1 MAFHDNL
8 RTLRLARGLTQ
19 PALAEKADIEQSYL
33 SKLENGRSRPSDEV
47 LTRLAQALETAPET
61 LLGNGDEPS
70 LRRAWLWR
78 VSLATTVIVILLA
91 GFIIGRA
98 TAIYPLSAKQLLAGK
113 IPAQDLAQQFLLMA
127 PAGINVID
135 VSRTGDG
142 NKTMITGKTAS
153 ATLVNDYMDAIRKR
167 YGGDFQEVMISP
179 AAPDGGR
186 HFSILYI
193 TKWQPLNLNLKQ

>member
-61 LLGNGDEPS
+61 LLGNGDES
-70 LRRAWLWR
+70 GLHRHWLVRAAIAAA
-78 VSLATTVIVILLA
+78 VVVALLA
-91 GFIIGRA
+91 GFLIGRT

-113 IPAQDLAQQFLLMA
+113 MPAEDITQQLMLMA
-127 PAGINVID
+127 PVGIDVID
-135 VSRTGDG
+135 ISHMGNGTQVSI
-142 NKTMITGKTAS
+142 MGKTAS
-153 ATLVNDYMDAIRKR
+153 AVLVNNYMDAIRKK
-167 YGGDFQEVMISP
+167 YGGDFQDVMISP
-179 AAPDGGR
+179 PSSGAAS
-186 HFSILYI
+186 HFSILYKGYRI
-193 TKWQPLNLNLKQ
+193 AAAH

>member
-33 SKLENGRSRPSDEV
+33 SKLENGRSRPSDDV
-47 LTRLAQALETAPET
+47 LARLAQALETAPET
-61 LLGNGDEPS
+61 LLGNGDEHD
-70 LRRAWLWR
+70 LHHAWFWRA
-78 VSLATTVIVILLA
+78 SKAAAIIVILFV

-98 TAIYPLSAKQLLAGK
+98 TAIYPLSTKQLLAGEM
-113 IPAQDLAQQFLLMA
+113 PAEDLTQQFMLMA
-127 PAGINVID
+127 PTGINVID
-135 VSRTGDG
+135 ISRSGDG
-142 NKTMITGKTAS
+142 NKTNISGKTTS
-153 ATLVNDYMDAIRKR
+153 AVLVGDYMNAIRKR

-179 AAPDGGR
+179 AAPDGSS

-193 TKWQPLNLNLKQ
+193 TKCQPLNLRLKQ

>member
-61 LLGNGDEPS
+61 LLSNGDEHD
-70 LRRAWLWR
+70 RQRAWLWR
-78 VSLATTVIVILLA
+78 AVMTAVIIVVLLV
-91 GFIIGRA
+91 GFIVGRA
-98 TAIYPLSAKQLLAGK
+98 TAIYPMSAKQLLAGK
-113 IPAQDLAQQFLLMA
+113 MPTQDLAQQFLHMA
-127 PAGINVID
+127 PAGIHVID
-135 VSRTGDG
+135 ISRSGNG
-142 NKTMITGKTAS
+142 NKTNISGKTSS
-153 ATLVNDYMDAIRKR
+153 AVLVSDYMDAIRKR

-179 AAPDGGR
+179 AAPDGSS

-193 TKWQPLNLNLKQ
+193 TQW

>member
-47 LTRLAQALETAPET
+47 LTRLAQALEIAPET
-61 LLGNGDEPS
+61 LLSNGDDHDPVHV
-70 LRRAWLWR
+70 WLWR
-78 VSLATTVIVILLA
+78 ASIAATIVIVLLA
-91 GFIIGRA
+91 GFFIGRA
-98 TAIYPLSAKQLLAGK
+98 TAIYPISAKQLLAGET
-113 IPAQDLAQQFLLMA
+113 PTEALAQQFLRLA
-127 PAGINVID
+127 PTGIEVID
-135 VSRTGDG
+135 INRSGDG
-142 NKTMITGKTAS
+142 NKTGISGKTSS
-153 ATLVNDYMDAIRKR
+153 ADLVNDYMDAIRKR

-179 AAPDGGR
+179 PASDGSR

-193 TKWQPLNLNLKQ
+193 TKWQPLNLGLKQ

>member
-47 LTRLAQALETAPET
+47 LARLAQALETAPET
-61 LLGNGDEPS
+61 LFGNGDEPS
-70 LRRAWLWR
+70 LHRAILWR
-78 VSLATTVIVILLA
+78 ASMAAIMVIALLA
-91 GFIIGRA
+91 GFFVGRA

-113 IPAQDLAQQFLLMA
+113 MPAEDLAQQFMRMA
-127 PAGINVID
+127 PAGIDVIHINR
-135 VSRTGDG
+135 SGDG
-142 NKTMITGKTAS
+142 DKTNIMGTSSS
-153 ATLVNDYMDAIRKR
+153 AVLVNDYMDAIRKR
-167 YGGDFQEVMISP
+167 YGGDFQDVMISP
-179 AAPDGGR
+179 AAPDGSH

>member
-33 SKLENGRSRPSDEV
+33 SKLENGRSQPSDEV
-47 LTRLAQALETAPET
+47 LARLAQALETAPET
-61 LLGNGDEPS
+61 LFGNGDEPS
-70 LRRAWLWR
+70 LHRAILWR
-78 VSLATTVIVILLA
+78 ASMAAIMVIALLA
-91 GFIIGRA
+91 GFFVGRA

-113 IPAQDLAQQFLLMA
+113 MPAEDLAQQFMRMA
-127 PAGINVID
+127 PAGIDVID
-135 VSRTGDG
+135 ISRSGDG
-142 NKTMITGKTAS
+142 NKTNISGKTAS
-153 ATLVNDYMDAIRKR
+153 AGLVNDYMDAIRNR

-179 AAPDGGR
+179 AAPDGTS

-193 TKWQPLNLNLKQ
+193 TKWQPLNQNLKQ

>member
-33 SKLENGRSRPSDEV
+33 SKLENGRSRPSDDV
-47 LTRLAQALETAPET
+47 LARLAQALETAPET

-70 LRRAWLWR
+70 LHRAWLWR
-78 VSLATTVIVILLA
+78 ASMAATIIIALFA

-98 TAIYPLSAKQLLAGK
+98 IAIYPLSTKQLLAGK
-113 IPAQDLAQQFLLMA
+113 IPAEDLAQQFMLMA

-135 VSRTGDG
+135 INRSGDG
-142 NKTMITGKTAS
+142 NKTGISGNTSS
-153 ATLVNDYMDAIRKR
+153 AVLVNNYMDTIRKR

-179 AAPDGGR
+179 ATPDGTS

-193 TKWQPLNLNLKQ
+193 SKWQPLNLHLKQ

>member
-47 LTRLAQALETAPET
+47 LARLAQALETAPET
-61 LLGNGDEPS
+61 LLSNGDDHDT
-70 LRRAWLWR
+70 RHVWFWRAAM
-78 VSLATTVIVILLA
+78 VAMAIVVLLA

-98 TAIYPLSAKQLLAGK
+98 TAIYPLSTKQMLAGK
-113 IPAQDLAQQFLLMA
+113 MPTEDLAQQLLHMA
-127 PAGINVID
+127 PAGIDVID
-135 VSRTGDG
+135 INRTGDG
-142 NKTMITGKTAS
+142 NKTNIMGKTSS
-153 ATLVNDYMDAIRKR
+153 AVLVNVYMDAIRKR
-167 YGGDFQEVMISP
+167 FGGDFQEVMISP
-179 AAPDGGR
+179 AAPDGSH